1 MRLYFNDIALRF
13 MSNLTTVAS
22 LGLMVFCAV
31 KMVDYVRSTPEYQEL
46 QRVLAEHEQ

>member
-13 MSNLTTVAS
+13 ISHCMTVAS
-22 LGLMVFCAV
+22 LGLLVFCSV

-46 QRVLAEHEQ
+46 QRIVEEQEP